1 MTSSVFQLAIVAFCL
16 AFGVS
21 LLARS
26 TSMSGT
32 KLDTFWKMV
41 KGRIS
46 RVKDSVSRNKDGV
59 AMTFDPEANEGWG
72 VCTLRSKK
80 RLGKTSFVQYD
91 FDLPQSDA
99 YIPLD
104 LGQQLTLCCLDN
116 TQTVTKG
123 NFYLYHGDNTDKLG
137 TFSILAPNKT
147 PAENVYEVGRDTAR
161 FVSNYFNFR
170 DYCASIHS
178 RSNCPVLCCYS
189 GGSVETRTQSRRRS
203 CGSAWTT

>member
-1 MTSSVFQLAIVAFCL
+1 M
-16 AFGVS
+16 
-21 LLARS
+21 LARS
-26 TSMSGT
+26 TFMSGN
-32 KLDTFWKMV
+32 KVDTFWKTV

-46 RVKDSVSRNKDGV
+46 RVKDSVSKNKDGV
-59 AMTFDPEANEGWG
+59 AMTFDAEANEGWG

-80 RLGKTSFVQYD
+80 RLGKSSFVQYD
-91 FDLPQSDA
+91 FDLPKPDA

-123 NFYLYHGDNTDKLG
+123 NFYLYHGDNDDKLG

-161 FVSNYFNFR
+161 FVS
-170 DYCASIHS
+170 S
-178 RSNCPVLCCYS
+178 L
-189 GGSVETRTQSRRRS
+189 
-203 CGSAWTT
+203 